1 MTILESIAGG
11 VASAAGKK
19 LIEKATRKTP
29 KRGRGKATRAGE
41 AAIAAALRSSARKSD
56 DPALEDFREDLF
68 AELRKMIKP
77 AIAQAKR
84 GKPALLRILTR
95 YSR

>member
-1 MTILESIAGG
+1 MTENFVPPPNSLVARISKLE
-11 VASAAGKK
+11 K
-19 LIEKATRKTP
+19 
-29 KRGRGKATRAGE
+29 KRGKGKATRAGE
-41 AAIAAALRSSARKSD
+41 SAIAAALKRSARKSD

-68 AELRKMIKP
+68 AELRKMIRP